1 MAARLAARLRPIGI
15 ADPLALKRAD
25 TRFIRERFNV
35 VLERLV
41 LELRGI
47 HCIAL
52 EEVYPA

>member
-1 MAARLAARLRPIGI
+1 VAARLAARLRAIGI

-25 TRFIRERFNV
+25 PRFIRERFNV

-47 HCIAL
+47 SCRQL
-52 EEVYPA
+52 RVTTD

>member
-1 MAARLAARLRPIGI
+1 VAARLAARLRAIGI

-47 HCIAL
+47 PCIAL